1 MPVMEQLLASLQE
14 NPPQTEEEL
23 RQLLSETGYD
33 LVTVQPGEE
42 EGLEEEG
49 LEEEEGIEVEE
60 PGGMEEEVEAA
71 EEGPPSPVDAMKD
84 LMDMG
89 GGEPKTQGMKMTVM
103 RLGAARKALDKGKK
117 KRKSGEDEGGMYG

>member
-1 MPVMEQLLASLQE
+1 MPVMEQLLAGLQE
-14 NPPQTEEEL
+14 NPPQSEEEL

-33 LVTVQPGEE
+33 LVPTQPGM
-42 EGLEEEG
+42 G
-49 LEEEEGIEVEE
+49 EEEEGIEEEGLEVEE

-71 EEGPPSPVDAMKD
+71 EEGPASPVDAMKD

-103 RLGAARKALDKGKK
+103 RLGAAKKALDKGKK
-117 KRKSGEDEGGMYG
+117 KKSEDEGGMYG

>member
-1 MPVMEQLLASLQE
+1 MPVMEQLLGSLQD
-14 NPPQTEEEL
+14 NPPQSEEEL

-33 LVTVQPGEE
+33 LIPTEPGGEE

-49 LEEEEGIEVEE
+49 LEVEE

-89 GGEPKTQGMKMTVM
+89 GGEPKSQGMKMTVM
-103 RLGAARKALDKGKK
+103 RLGAAKKALDKDKK
-117 KRKSGEDEGGMYG
+117 KNSEDEGGMYG

>member
-1 MPVMEQLLASLQE
+1 MPVMEQLLAGLQE
-14 NPPQTEEEL
+14 NPPQSEEEL

-33 LVTVQPGEE
+33 LIPTEPGGEE
-42 EGLEEEG
+42 EGIEEEG
-49 LEEEEGIEVEE
+49 LEVEE

-71 EEGPPSPVDAMKD
+71 EESPASPVDAMKD

-103 RLGAARKALDKGKK
+103 RLGAAKKALDKDKK

>member
-1 MPVMEQLLASLQE
+1 MPVMEQLLGSLQD
-14 NPPQTEEEL
+14 NPPQSEEEL

-33 LVTVQPGEE
+33 LIPTEPGGEE

-49 LEEEEGIEVEE
+49 LEVEE

-89 GGEPKTQGMKMTVM
+89 GGEPKTPGMKMTVM
-103 RLGAARKALDKGKK
+103 RLGAAKKALDKDKK
-117 KRKSGEDEGGMYG
+117 KNSEDEGGMYG

>member
-1 MPVMEQLLASLQE
+1 MPVMEQLLAGLQE
-14 NPPQTEEEL
+14 NPPQSEEEL
-23 RQLLSETGYD
+23 RQLLSETGDD
-33 LVTVQPGEE
+33 LIPTEPGGEE
-42 EGLEEEG
+42 EGIEEEG
-49 LEEEEGIEVEE
+49 LEVEE

-71 EEGPPSPVDAMKD
+71 EESPASPVDAMKD

-103 RLGAARKALDKGKK
+103 RLGAAKKALDKDKK

>member
-1 MPVMEQLLASLQE
+1 MMQDLLTNLQD

-23 RQLLSETGYD
+23 KQVLSETGYD
-33 LVTVQPGEE
+33 LVPVQPGMGEEEEGFEE
-42 EGLEEEG
+42 EGL
-49 LEEEEGIEVEE
+49 EVEE

-71 EEGPPSPVDAMKD
+71 EEGPASPVDAMKD

-103 RLGAARKALDKGKK
+103 RLGAAKKALDKGKK
-117 KRKSGEDEGGMYG
+117 KNSDEDKGGMYG

>member
-14 NPPQTEEEL
+14 NPPQSEEEL
-23 RQLLSETGYD
+23 RQLLSDTGYD
-33 LVTVQPGEE
+33 LVATEPGGEE
-42 EGLEEEG
+42 EGIEEEG
-49 LEEEEGIEVEE
+49 LEVEE

-89 GGEPKTQGMKMTVM
+89 GDEPKTPGMKMTVM
-103 RLGAARKALDKGKK
+103 RLGAAKKALGKDKK
-117 KRKSGEDEGGMYG
+117 KKSADEDEGGMYG

>member
-1 MPVMEQLLASLQE
+1 MPVMEQLLAGLQE

-33 LVTVQPGEE
+33 LVPTEPGGEE
-42 EGLEEEG
+42 EGIEEEG
-49 LEEEEGIEVEE
+49 LEVEE

-103 RLGAARKALDKGKK
+103 RLGAAKKALDKDKK

>member
-14 NPPQTEEEL
+14 SPPQSEEEL
-23 RQLLSETGYD
+23 RQLLSDTGYD
-33 LVTVQPGEE
+33 LVATEPGGEE
-42 EGLEEEG
+42 EGIEEEG
-49 LEEEEGIEVEE
+49 LEVEE

-89 GGEPKTQGMKMTVM
+89 GGEPKTPGMKMTVM
-103 RLGAARKALDKGKK
+103 RLGAAKKALGKDKK
-117 KRKSGEDEGGMYG
+117 KKSDEDEGGMYG

>member
-1 MPVMEQLLASLQE
+1 MPVMEQLLAGLQE
-14 NPPQTEEEL
+14 NPPQSEEEL

-33 LVTVQPGEE
+33 LVPTQPGM
-42 EGLEEEG
+42 G
-49 LEEEEGIEVEE
+49 EEEEGIEEEGLEVEE

-71 EEGPPSPVDAMKD
+71 EEGPASPVDAMKD

-103 RLGAARKALDKGKK
+103 RLGAAKKALNKGKK
-117 KRKSGEDEGGMYG
+117 KKSEDEGGMYG

>member
-1 MPVMEQLLASLQE
+1 MPVMEQLLGSLQD
-14 NPPQTEEEL
+14 NPPQSEEEL

-33 LVTVQPGEE
+33 LVATESG
-42 EGLEEEG
+42 G
-49 LEEEEGIEVEE
+49 EEEGIEEEGVDIEE

-89 GGEPKTQGMKMTVM
+89 GGEPKTPGMKMTVM
-103 RLGAARKALDKGKK
+103 RLGAAKKALGKDKK
-117 KRKSGEDEGGMYG
+117 KSDEDKGGMYG